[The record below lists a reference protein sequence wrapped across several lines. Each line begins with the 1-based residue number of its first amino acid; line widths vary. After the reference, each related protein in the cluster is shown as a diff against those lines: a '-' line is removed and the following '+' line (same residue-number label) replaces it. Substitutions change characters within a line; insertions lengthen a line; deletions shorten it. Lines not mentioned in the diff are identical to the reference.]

1 MPSNGEGGLVVEQVA
16 DWQEPLVQRA
26 EQCARSITYVAGEL
40 IRERFLLGGIVVE
53 ALERS
58 QFGDAVIVKMAH
70 RMSTAVG
77 KCIRP
82 HTLYES
88 ARIYN
93 AFEGQWERIEALRDQ
108 LSFPLSYS
116 YLVRFCLPALTRD
129 TAWNAQQVAYSNEF
143 ELRGFETAVLRIEER
158 VQAHRT
164 RQQGV
169 DAERPVDLE
178 TEGFIVACAQS
189 QEFQGM
195 AVGTIVRRLGA
206 LCEALEGKVQQC
218 GFELEALRD
227 SQEAIVRIAS
237 KMANLGAL
245 IQAPVMGTVKPD
257 GNTCVLGEK
266 EERYRWDCT
275 GIC

>member
-1 MPSNGEGGLVVEQVA
+1 MVEQVA
-16 DWQEPLVQRA
+16 DWQEPLVRRA

-58 QFGDAVIVKMAH
+58 QYGDAVIVNMAQ

-82 HTLYES
+82 HMLYES

-93 AFEGQWERIEALRDQ
+93 AFGGQWERIEALRAQ

-129 TAWNAQQVAYSNEF
+129 NAWNAQQVAYSNDF

-169 DAERPVDLE
+169 DAERPVDME
-178 TEGFIVACAQS
+178 TEGFFGACS
-189 QEFQGM
+189 RSPEFQGM
-195 AVGTIVRRLGA
+195 AVRTILRRLET
-206 LCEALEGKVQQC
+206 LCEALEWKVPQW

-227 SQEAIVRIAS
+227 SRKAIVRIAY
-237 KMANLGAL
+237 KMATLGAL
-245 IQAPVMGTVKPD
+245 MQAPEMGTVEPD
-257 GNTCVLGEK
+257 DDTCVLG
-266 EERYRWDCT
+266 
-275 GIC
+275 

>member
-93 AFEGQWERIEALRDQ
+93 AFGGQWERIEALRAQ

-178 TEGFIVACAQS
+178 TEGFIVACS
-189 QEFQGM
+189 RSPEFQGM
-195 AVGTIVRRLGA
+195 AVRTILRRLET
-206 LCEALEGKVQQC
+206 LCEALEWKVHQR
-218 GFELEALRD
+218 GLELEELRA
-227 SQEAIVRIAS
+227 SREAIVRIAS
-237 KMANLGAL
+237 KMATLDRL
-245 IQAPVMGTVKPD
+245 IQAAVMGTVEPD
-257 GNTCVLGEK
+257 GNTCLLG
-266 EERYRWDCT
+266 
-275 GIC
+275 